1 MWQEWK
7 TSLGPWDAR
16 SQGIGGWTLDV
27 HHAYD
32 PVGRILYPGY
42 GGRRKADESQG
53 IIDTAAG
60 GGLDNCY
67 EGCPASEL
75 KMDRPYGVALAPD
88 GSVYLA
94 DTFRSKIR
102 VVRPDGTAE
111 TVAPEETFNGPE
123 DVALDSM
130 GNLYIADAK
139 NHRVVRVASDGSV
152 EDFAGTG
159 VAGFSG
165 DGGQAIDAQFRS
177 PACLVSA
184 PDGSLYVSDYGNH
197 RIRRIAPDGIVQTIA
212 GDGAAGFA
220 GDGGFAVDARLNG
233 PGGIDASPDGN
244 IVFAD
249 EGNKRIRL
257 IGPDGIIS
265 TVSGGGSQNFVD
277 GLQATDIDMKVGWPV
292 FGPDG
297 SIYHTAVDHRVCRVA
312 ANGVITTVAGYRIGG
327 GSGFSGD
334 GGPAPAAEVSLPL
347 GKALG
352 HSGDLF
358 VADRNNNRLRQVKL
372 PFPFFLND
380 AIAIPSEDGNL
391 LHRFD
396 AYGRHIDTIHALTGA
411 LVYEFSYDENGL
423 LVSVEDGDGNLTT
436 IERDGA
442 GKPLAIVA
450 PFGQRTELTLDANGW
465 LASVTNP
472 EDDTWHAAY
481 TEKGLMTSF
490 QDPENQTSTFT
501 YHEDGR
507 LQKDEN
513 ASEGC
518 KELNRIEGEKM
529 FAVDLATAEN
539 LESQY
544 KTEVLDDN
552 RKVKTITFPDGT
564 LNQSVEQTDGK
575 TIVTFADGMVAETVE
590 GPDPRFGMLSAVV
603 ESRALRTPGGLI
615 HQTDSE
621 YEGVFEDAADPTT
634 LTSLTVETTVNG
646 QVFTRVY
653 DAAARTWTATTPES
667 RQTVTTLDAKGRLS
681 SYQATDIATVGF
693 AYDSLGRVE
702 TLSFGA
708 REVDFSYDET
718 TGFLQSVTNPLEE
731 TSSYTYDAAGRI
743 TGLTLPDGS
752 KWEFERDRNGNLKEL
767 IEPDGET
774 AHAFAY
780 TPTSLLQTYASPL
793 DAVETF
799 TYDKDDRLVERQLPS
814 GDCLEWIYDEK
825 GHLSKAKTPQGD
837 HDFIYDAVS
846 GRLTQAVSRDGQQI
860 AYAYDGSLA
869 TRADW
874 TGLATGTVA
883 YTYDNDFRV
892 SRIDY
897 AGESLAVSYD
907 NDGLPVGIGSITI
920 TRNAANGLVEEI
932 EDGDFSIAYTRNAHG
947 EVATATAVHG
957 ATTLYNVGTTYDDL
971 GRIAQKT
978 ETIGGN
984 THVWSFQYDSV
995 GRLMEVK
1002 RDSAVVESYD
1012 YDDTG
1017 NRISVTNTLTGA
1029 SLDSEDF
1036 SYDDDNKL
1044 LAAGTTTYGYDADGR
1059 LRQVVRNGDITTCHY
1074 NTDGTLAALDLPE
1087 GRQISYEHDHL
1098 GRRVARSIDGVR
1110 THAWL
1115 YGEGLTPL
1123 AEYDGTGNLRTLY
1136 IHAGGA
1142 TPVKMVRSGATYRIV
1157 SDHLGSPRL
1166 VVDSAGAVIR
1176 QIDYDSFGNVVDDSN
1191 RSFDLAVGFAGGI
1204 ADPDSE
1210 LIRFGARDYQPSTG
1224 RWTGK
1229 DPIFFHGGLNLY
1241 GYAGGDPVNNADR
1254 IGMGKVDEEEIMI
1267 KDAPCDGVYGRAGD
1281 PPLQMRQIAKGKL
1294 DEGKDMTQDSIGGAY
1309 GIFIN
1314 PPLPM
1319 EQIAKGK
1326 VKIYK
1331 PINMDCTVEGHQ
1343 LKYPQQFS
1351 PRQISFDYSE
1361 DWVIAGGNATGIPG

>member
-1 MWQEWK
+1 M
-7 TSLGPWDAR
+7 
-16 SQGIGGWTLDV
+16 
-27 HHAYD
+27 
-32 PVGRILYPGY
+32 
-42 GGRRKADESQG
+42 
-53 IIDTAAG
+53 
-60 GGLDNCY
+60 
-67 EGCPASEL
+67 
-75 KMDRPYGVALAPD
+75 
-88 GSVYLA
+88 
-94 DTFRSKIR
+94 
-102 VVRPDGTAE
+102 
-111 TVAPEETFNGPE
+111 
-123 DVALDSM
+123 
-130 GNLYIADAK
+130 
-139 NHRVVRVASDGSV
+139 RVAYDGSV

-159 VAGFSG
+159 VAGFGG

-184 PDGSLYVSDYGNH
+184 PNGSLYVSDYGNH

-212 GDGAAGFA
+212 GDGVAGFA
-220 GDGGFAVDARLNG
+220 GDAGFAVDARLNG
-233 PGGIDASPDGN
+233 PGGIDASPDGS

-265 TVSGGGSQNFVD
+265 TVSGGGSQNFAD

-292 FGPDG
+292 FGPDD

-358 VADRNNNRLRQVKL
+358 VADRNNNRLRQAKL

-380 AIAIPSEDGNL
+380 AIAIPAEDGNL

-411 LVYEFSYDENGL
+411 LVYEFAYDENGL
-423 LVSVEDGDGNLTT
+423 LVGVEDGDGNLTT

-518 KELNRIEGEKM
+518 KELNRVEGEKM
-529 FAVDLATAEN
+529 FAVDLSTADN

-552 RKVKTITFPDGT
+552 RKVKTISFPDGT
-564 LNQSVEQTDGK
+564 RNQSVEQTDGK

-693 AYDSLGRVE
+693 GYDSLGRVE
-702 TLSFGA
+702 NFSFDA

-731 TSSYTYDAAGRI
+731 TSSYSYDAAGRI
-743 TGLTLPDGS
+743 TGLTLPDDS
-752 KWEFERDRNGNLKEL
+752 QWTFERDRNGNLKEL

-825 GHLSKAKTPQGD
+825 GHLSKAKPPQGD
-837 HDFIYDAVS
+837 HDFVYDAVS

-860 AYAYDGSLA
+860 AHA
-869 TRADW
+869 
-874 TGLATGTVA
+874 
-883 YTYDNDFRV
+883 
-892 SRIDY
+892 
-897 AGESLAVSYD
+897 
-907 NDGLPVGIGSITI
+907 
-920 TRNAANGLVEEI
+920 
-932 EDGDFSIAYTRNAHG
+932 
-947 EVATATAVHG
+947 
-957 ATTLYNVGTTYDDL
+957 
-971 GRIAQKT
+971 
-978 ETIGGN
+978 
-984 THVWSFQYDSV
+984 
-995 GRLMEVK
+995 
-1002 RDSAVVESYD
+1002 

-1074 NTDGTLAALDLPE
+1074 NTDGTLAAVDLPD

-1098 GRRVARSIDGVR
+1098 GRRVSRSIDGVR

-1123 AEYDGTGNLRTLY
+1123 AEYDGTGSLRTIY
-1136 IHAGGA
+1136 IYAGGA
-1142 TPVKMVRSGATYRIV
+1142 TPVKMFRSGTTYHII

-1166 VVDSAGAVIR
+1166 VVDSAGAVVK
-1176 QIDYDSFGNVVDDSN
+1176 QIDYDGFGNIVTDSN
-1191 RSFDLAVGFAGGI
+1191 PTFDLVFGFASGMS
-1204 ADPDSE
+1204 DPDHE
-1210 LIRFGARDYQPSTG
+1210 LVRFGARDYQPSTG
-1224 RWTGK
+1224 RWSAK

-1254 IGMGKVDEEEIMI
+1254 IGMGKVDEPEIII
-1267 KDAPCDGVYGRAGD
+1267 KDAPCDGVYGRSVNS
-1281 PPLQMRQIAKGKL
+1281 PCP
-1294 DEGKDMTQDSIGGAY
+1294 
-1309 GIFIN
+1309 
-1314 PPLPM
+1314 
-1319 EQIAKGK
+1319 
-1326 VKIYK
+1326 
-1331 PINMDCTVEGHQ
+1331 VEGVP

-1351 PRQISFDYSE
+1351 LHQIAFDFSE
-1361 DWVIAGGNATGIPG
+1361 DFVLANEAAAGMQG